1 MSLFGHNHV
10 DWSRILSV
18 RWFYVWN
25 SGVNTHIAH
34 VFTKKDEH
42 PRGFGDFHSQKNHEV
57 CEKKNS
63 RLITRKTFV
72 KGKAENYW
80 SKSSVNAFHAKELKK
95 INFKARLQSFNIC
108 VRFSIRLQKAA
119 APTKNSFSICMHA
132 WIHSPHN
139 NNFFRAV
146 KHKIFNHQ
154 CFIGTHHRT
163 RQKLNCFYLHG
174 LMQTTVLQCAAQ
186 KPRPKPQTRHS
197 SNQAAWK
204 KWIIQSKAFNQ
215 FFAGKSNKF
224 RQRCRHRSLVEQNF
238 FWWLQFR
245 WLTFG

>member
-1 MSLFGHNHV
+1 MWKEKLKITGQSHQ
-10 DWSRILSV
+10 W
-18 RWFYVWN
+18 
-25 SGVNTHIAH
+25 TH
-34 VFTKKDEH
+34 FM
-42 PRGFGDFHSQKNHEV
+42 QKN
-57 CEKKNS
+57 
-63 RLITRKTFV
+63 
-72 KGKAENYW
+72 W
-80 SKSSVNAFHAKELKK
+80 K

-139 NNFFRAV
+139 NNFFRDV

-186 KPRPKPQTRHS
+186 KPPSEAPNSTFIES
-197 SNQAAWK
+197 SGMK
-204 KWIIQSKAFNQ
+204 KVNNSIESF
-215 FFAGKSNKF
+215 
-224 RQRCRHRSLVEQNF
+224 
-238 FWWLQFR
+238 
-245 WLTFG
+245 